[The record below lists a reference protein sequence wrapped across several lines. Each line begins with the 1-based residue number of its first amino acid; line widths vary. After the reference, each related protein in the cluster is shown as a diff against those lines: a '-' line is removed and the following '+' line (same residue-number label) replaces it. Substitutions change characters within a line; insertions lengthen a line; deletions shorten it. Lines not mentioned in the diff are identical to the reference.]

1 MIESF
6 TRKLRIPGFWW
17 IGSNLF
23 QVWVHI
29 HLHWGYIDD
38 QPGSIS
44 KCSSLFIGISK
55 KVRKLLSIFCSFSV
69 IIPRIERTLAYITS
83 ELDEREREE
92 FYRYLWPFMKHVLML
107 NLWSSSETQS
117 VLQKLTDHELTHWT
131 FLVLMNYSCPFP
143 ISSFTLLWRKY
154 NQSCLCLLVHV
165 SSRACFHNMIF
176 VSISQKT

>member
-1 MIESF
+1 MINQE
-6 TRKLRIPGFWW
+6 
-17 IGSNLF
+17 
-23 QVWVHI
+23 
-29 HLHWGYIDD
+29 
-38 QPGSIS
+38 SIS
-44 KCSSLFIGISK
+44 KCSFLFIGISK

-107 NLWSSSETQS
+107 SLWSSSETQS

-131 FLVLMNYSCPFP
+131 FLVLMNYSCPIP

>member
-1 MIESF
+1 MINQE
-6 TRKLRIPGFWW
+6 
-17 IGSNLF
+17 
-23 QVWVHI
+23 
-29 HLHWGYIDD
+29 
-38 QPGSIS
+38 SIS

-117 VLQKLTDHELTHWT
+117 VLQKLTDHELTH
-131 FLVLMNYSCPFP
+131 
-143 ISSFTLLWRKY
+143 
-154 NQSCLCLLVHV
+154 
-165 SSRACFHNMIF
+165 
-176 VSISQKT
+176 